1 MIKQIE
7 EAANNLVAAIEGTP
21 EAPAT
26 FRQVAAAVKAVILG
40 QAPTVQRSRRK
51 SVVRKRLN
59 QAAKGEMT
67 VAGRQSP
74 KEQLAAAKAAAKLKA
89 QQEAIKQ
96 REEEDAVG
104 NEIETVDEDNN
115 VLATGT
121 LDEGAK
127 KEPKKPTPKKVVKK
141 KGLND

>member
-7 EAANNLVAAIEGTP
+7 EAAKALVAAIEGTP

-26 FRQVAAAVKAVILG
+26 FRQVGAAVKAVILG
-40 QAPTVQRSRRK
+40 QAPQVQRSRRK
-51 SVVRKRLN
+51 SVVRQRLE
-59 QAAKGEMT
+59 QAATGEMT
-67 VAGRQSP
+67 ITQRKTP
-74 KEQLAAAKAAAKLKA
+74 KDQLAAAKAAAKLKA
-89 QQEAIKQ
+89 QQEAIKE
-96 REEEDAVG
+96 REAEDAKEQEV
-104 NEIETVDEDNN
+104 ETVDEDNN

-127 KEPKKPTPKKVVKK
+127 KETKKPAPKKAVKK